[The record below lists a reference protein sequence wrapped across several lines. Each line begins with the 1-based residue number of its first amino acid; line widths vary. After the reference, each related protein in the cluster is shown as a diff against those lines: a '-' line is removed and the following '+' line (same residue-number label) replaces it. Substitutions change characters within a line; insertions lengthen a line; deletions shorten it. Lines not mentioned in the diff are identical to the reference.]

1 MRLQPLIA
9 AAHTHH
15 AAAGGAGLRDP
26 LRRRL
31 CAAPLPPRCGRGGG
45 GPSLLE
51 ARRTS
56 CERPSSPPLSHPW
69 ASWGWHGWRRAGS
82 GLAPGARSAL
92 WGSGRAAQGLS
103 STYAE
108 AEARAPTSAGI
119 GQPELFRAR
128 PPLCSLPRLGLRAA
142 GGRGRGNS
150 GGVSRVSNDE
160 SRVWSNRVYI
170 ALAQHTP
177 LSRVSAYRTQRS
189 SIFITRVRTPLCH
202 LFLSLS
208 LLEKCKNTLY
218 INCTNSS
225 IYPSYA
231 YNASKPCRS
240 VASNPPAVRP
250 MKTNRERRAASSA
263 GGICSGG
270 TRSSSTCEPG
280 RYVCMLHAH
289 AHA

>member
-1 MRLQPLIA
+1 MAPVCVTLFADAFVQRHFRLDA
-9 AAHTHH
+9 VVAV
-15 AAAGGAGLRDP
+15 AGPA
-26 LRRRL
+26 
-31 CAAPLPPRCGRGGG
+31 CWKHAAPLAGGRARHPCHTPGPRG
-45 GPSLLE
+45 
-51 ARRTS
+51 
-56 CERPSSPPLSHPW
+56 
-69 ASWGWHGWRRAGS
+69 AGS

-189 SIFITRVRTPLCH
+189 SIFITRVAPHCVIS
-202 LFLSLS
+202 FYLS
-208 LLEKCKNTLY
+208 
-218 INCTNSS
+218 
-225 IYPSYA
+225 A
-231 YNASKPCRS
+231 YSKS
-240 VASNPPAVRP
+240 VKIRF
-250 MKTNRERRAASSA
+250 T
-263 GGICSGG
+263 
-270 TRSSSTCEPG
+270 
-280 RYVCMLHAH
+280 
-289 AHA
+289 

>member
-1 MRLQPLIA
+1 MRSWRWRAQPVGSTPHLLRA
-9 AAHTHH
+9 AELATPVTPL
-15 AAAGGAGLRDP
+15 GLVG
-26 LRRRL
+26 L
-31 CAAPLPPRCGRGGG
+31 AP
-45 GPSLLE
+45 
-51 ARRTS
+51 
-56 CERPSSPPLSHPW
+56 
-69 ASWGWHGWRRAGS
+69 GWRRVGS

-177 LSRVSAYRTQRS
+177 LSRVSAQD
-189 SIFITRVRTPLCH
+189 
-202 LFLSLS
+202 
-208 LLEKCKNTLY
+208 
-218 INCTNSS
+218 
-225 IYPSYA
+225 
-231 YNASKPCRS
+231 
-240 VASNPPAVRP
+240 
-250 MKTNRERRAASSA
+250 SA
-263 GGICSGG
+263 FK
-270 TRSSSTCEPG
+270 
-280 RYVCMLHAH
+280 Y
-289 AHA
+289 